1 MHQHPISDHIIPRTS
16 DLGQMQVKRALPSV
30 GKRAVGPFVFWDQM
44 GPGELLTDQGIDVRP
59 HPHIGLATLT
69 YLFEGQIEHR
79 DSLGIRQL
87 ITPGAIN
94 LMTAGSGIVHSE
106 RSDAASRAS
115 VSPLFGLQSWLALPQ
130 SHEECSPDFLHV
142 PEAALP
148 RFDENG
154 TQGRVVL
161 GRFQGLSAPTPFPMD
176 ALYLDVTLDA
186 GAVMEFPPAWEER
199 ALYALRGE
207 IEVDGVTYP
216 KETLLVLH
224 PQQPV
229 RLKAVAGPVHVIL
242 FGGEPLDG
250 PRYLWWNFVASDR
263 ERLEV
268 AKIDWLEGRFPIV
281 PGETEFIPLPDAS
294 VDRQTTDI

>member
-1 MHQHPISDHIIPRTS
+1 MQVRSCIGTQPNNISGIGGDFRFKQTHGEHGGTIRGFQWKRKRAQFVPLVTESSAKKRVLIPRLSGILESGGLHMHQHPISDHIIPRTS

-148 RFDENG
+148 RFD
-154 TQGRVVL
+154 
-161 GRFQGLSAPTPFPMD
+161 
-176 ALYLDVTLDA
+176 
-186 GAVMEFPPAWEER
+186 
-199 ALYALRGE
+199 
-207 IEVDGVTYP
+207 
-216 KETLLVLH
+216 
-224 PQQPV
+224 
-229 RLKAVAGPVHVIL
+229 
-242 FGGEPLDG
+242 
-250 PRYLWWNFVASDR
+250 
-263 ERLEV
+263 
-268 AKIDWLEGRFPIV
+268 
-281 PGETEFIPLPDAS
+281 
-294 VDRQTTDI
+294 